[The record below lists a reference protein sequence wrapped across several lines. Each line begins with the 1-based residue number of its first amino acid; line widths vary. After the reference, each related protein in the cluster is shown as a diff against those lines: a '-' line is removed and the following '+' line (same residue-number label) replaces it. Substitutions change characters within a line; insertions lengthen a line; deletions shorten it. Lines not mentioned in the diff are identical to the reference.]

1 MSARTLFQL
10 YNVAC
15 GTAQVAKESAKI
27 ITADL
32 SNCLSSIPA
41 VNFNCTN
48 EIYHDARLKS
58 EQAKA
63 KSSNRPFDF
72 SNVEDASDEID
83 VFKLAREKS
92 DEIKRNDPHD
102 KSLNSSNSSNSTTL
116 FTDDKR
122 TTPNNGGAG
131 VIKRNPDFKSKR
143 EFSTFRYLN
152 NKEDSN
158 SSLKNKLVGEK
169 EKPQFELNQSAVPSS
184 RLSRLFHYGT
194 LAAGVGLEVLKEGAK
209 QYAKT
214 QKAPDYGSLILSP
227 RNLERIAKKFTKMR
241 GAALKVGQML
251 SFQDSSV
258 LPPEIQQILLRVQN
272 SAHYM
277 PAGQLEKVMAFEL
290 GDNWRSRLFASFED
304 VPIAAASIGQVHR
317 AVTKGELEQVVVKV
331 QYPGVANSID
341 SDLDNILSLLTLS
354 RLLPPGLFLDKSV
367 ANARVELKWE
377 CDYIREA
384 QNMVRFHE
392 LLKDD
397 DTFVVPKVYHELS
410 GEHILTMQEMKGTEI
425 VKGDWDQETKN
436 WIATNIMRLTLR
448 EIAEFR
454 FMQTDPNWANF
465 LYNDST
471 KKIELLDFGA
481 SRDYPEK
488 FVNLY
493 VNCLRS
499 AVKKDREGA
508 ERYSKEMGFLTGL
521 ESESMVKAHVDSIMA
536 LGEPFSPVDNK
547 GKPFNFANQTVTDRV
562 RGNISLM
569 LQERL
574 TPPPEETYSLH
585 RKLSGAYLLCA
596 RMNAVVPCEEIFDEI
611 IGFEGKK

>member
-1 MSARTLFQL
+1 
-10 YNVAC
+10 
-15 GTAQVAKESAKI
+15 
-27 ITADL
+27 
-32 SNCLSSIPA
+32 
-41 VNFNCTN
+41 
-48 EIYHDARLKS
+48 
-58 EQAKA
+58 
-63 KSSNRPFDF
+63 
-72 SNVEDASDEID
+72 
-83 VFKLAREKS
+83 
-92 DEIKRNDPHD
+92 
-102 KSLNSSNSSNSTTL
+102 
-116 FTDDKR
+116 
-122 TTPNNGGAG
+122 
-131 VIKRNPDFKSKR
+131 
-143 EFSTFRYLN
+143 
-152 NKEDSN
+152 
-158 SSLKNKLVGEK
+158 
-169 EKPQFELNQSAVPSS
+169 
-184 RLSRLFHYGT
+184 
-194 LAAGVGLEVLKEGAK
+194 
-209 QYAKT
+209 
-214 QKAPDYGSLILSP
+214 
-227 RNLERIAKKFTKMR
+227 
-241 GAALKVGQML
+241 
-251 SFQDSSV
+251 
-258 LPPEIQQILLRVQN
+258 
-272 SAHYM
+272 M

-425 VKGDWDQETKN
+425 VKGNWDQETKN

-481 SRDYPEK
+481 SRDYPER

-547 GKPFNFANQTVTDRV
+547 GEPFNFANQTVTDRV